1 MADSDVV
8 QRRRLILRLAM
19 EGMTI
24 IMSILIAFLIDAWW
38 DRQIQVARISEHYA
52 QVSVQ
57 LSENGAQL
65 AEAQA
70 QALGAREAA
79 LAVVRAIAPEPVRLS
94 RDSLTYLLD
103 RSFRLDAA
111 DIETGAVEAVL
122 SEGLLAASSSVELQ
136 QAFIAYRNLAEAYAR
151 EARSF
156 EGARQKALDH
166 LIDVGA
172 SVAIVIS
179 GSGGSASAFPLPIE
193 DLLTDLAL
201 ESRYYVLQL
210 TSGRVLVAGRRLEER
225 SELILSALAAGA
237 IYKRLLLS
245 R

>member
-1 MADSDVV
+1 
-8 QRRRLILRLAM
+8 M

-136 QAFIAYRNLAEAYAR
+136 QALIAYRNLAR
-151 EARSF
+151 GVR
-156 EGARQKALDH
+156 
-166 LIDVGA
+166 
-172 SVAIVIS
+172 
-179 GSGGSASAFPLPIE
+179 SGGPQFRGSTAKGPRPSHRRGCF
-193 DLLTDLAL
+193 
-201 ESRYYVLQL
+201 
-210 TSGRVLVAGRRLEER
+210 GRDRHQWVRW
-225 SELILSALAAGA
+225 LSFGISTPDRGPAD
-237 IYKRLLLS
+237 
-245 R
+245 